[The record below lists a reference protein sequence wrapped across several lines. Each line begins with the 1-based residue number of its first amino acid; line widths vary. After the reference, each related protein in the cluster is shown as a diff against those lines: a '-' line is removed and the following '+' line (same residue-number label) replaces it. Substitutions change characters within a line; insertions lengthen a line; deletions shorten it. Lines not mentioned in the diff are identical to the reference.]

1 MNDNSMCR
9 ESYMS
14 MLKELGAYEAAGI
27 DLFLCGDSYSARD
40 IAYVCAVKEDG
51 DYMCDFVPDQ
61 NGSLSEIHF
70 DRIAKK
76 KSIKRRIP
84 RKKAV

>member
-1 MNDNSMCR
+1 MNDNLVCR

-40 IAYVCAVKEDG
+40 IAYACAVREEG
-51 DYMCDFVPDQ
+51 AYMCDFIPDQ
-61 NGSLSEIHF
+61 TGNLREIRF
-70 DRIAKK
+70 DCISRKK
-76 KSIKRRIP
+76 FLRKKFP